1 MTAALAIRPVDPAA
15 DRPLTLAVL
24 LPGARAR
31 VLGVDAE
38 PELAAALQSAG
49 LWAGVEVECLGQAP
63 FGDPLRFRLHGY
75 RLALRR
81 SEAATVRI
89 ERLPESGS

>member
-1 MTAALAIRPVDPAA
+1 
-15 DRPLTLAVL
+15 
-24 LPGARAR
+24 
-31 VLGVDAE
+31 
-38 PELAAALQSAG
+38 
-49 LWAGVEVECLGQAP
+49 VEVECLGQAP

>member
-1 MTAALAIRPVDPAA
+1 MTAAIAVRPADPSA
-15 DRPLTLAVL
+15 DRPATLATL
-24 LPGARAR
+24 SPGARAR

-38 PELAAALQSAG
+38 PTLAAALQAAG

-81 SEAATVRI
+81 SEALAVRI
-89 ERLPESGS
+89 ERLLESGS